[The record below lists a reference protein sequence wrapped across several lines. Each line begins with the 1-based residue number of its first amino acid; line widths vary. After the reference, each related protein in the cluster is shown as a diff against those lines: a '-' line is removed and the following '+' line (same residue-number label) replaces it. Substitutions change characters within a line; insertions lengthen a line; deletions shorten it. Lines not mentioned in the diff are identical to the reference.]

1 MPIFSISSKSS
12 SFDKP
17 HTRCGWLVLAAQ
29 VIGTGPKF
37 NIEVRT
43 RCVFF
48 LAISHFVSYFCNPN
62 YIPMESL
69 PALFSDLALILVTAG
84 ITTVIF
90 KWLKQPVV
98 LGYIIAGFLIG
109 PNFEWFP
116 VINDHTSVETWSEIG
131 MVFMLFGI
139 GLEFSFK
146 KLKKVGGTVG
156 VTALTELVTMCLVGF
171 MLGKM
176 LGWSQMDSIFLGAML
191 SISSTTIIAKAFDD
205 MKLHREKFSG
215 NVIGELVVEDLEAVL
230 LMVILS
236 TLAVSKSFDGMQLV
250 SSMLKLGFFLLIW
263 FLGGIFIV
271 PTVLRW
277 ARKFMTEE
285 TLTVFSV
292 GLCFM
297 MVVLAN
303 LAGFSS
309 ALGAFIMGSIL
320 AETLEAEM
328 IHKVTTPIKNLFGA
342 VFFVSVGMMVDPQIL
357 VDYWWQI
364 LVVTIVLLI
373 FKPLSNV
380 AGRLIA
386 GLGLKQSIQGGFCF
400 CQIGEFSFIIA
411 TLGLSYGVIDEFLYP
426 IIVSVS
432 IITTF
437 ITPYA
442 IKAAVPTYNWVST
455 HLSEN
460 WLNHFENSDRGIK
473 VKSGEKVS
481 MASFIG
487 RQLKHIIIYVS
498 IVIALLFVCFW
509 IGSSVTA
516 HVPSLWGDA
525 ISVAIT
531 MALVSPFL
539 WAIGF
544 RHTLVSTTHKLME
557 DSVFNKTLI
566 LTIFVLRFI
575 IVWLVAASVLRHF
588 FDAEFWS
595 HLGVGSPYYRWI
607 NVGMALGYT
616 FLLRV
621 MSPAMKF
628 YKRIEDNF
636 LDNLNKRQSSQVF
649 AIPEILQENCHL
661 QKMTLSP
668 DSPYSGKL
676 IKETD
681 FRDNYNVSVV
691 SVERGKQLVE
701 LPKSDFQLF
710 PFDKITFVGHED
722 HLRLLV
728 PKVELFD
735 DQLIQE
741 HEESEVD
748 LYKVEVR
755 PVSPYVGVTLMDSG
769 LAEDFNAMI
778 IAIERDGHFILNP
791 SARISF
797 QPADLVWFVAQKDK
811 AEILMNY
818 NPDAVPNMN

>member
-1 MPIFSISSKSS
+1 
-12 SFDKP
+12 
-17 HTRCGWLVLAAQ
+17 
-29 VIGTGPKF
+29 
-37 NIEVRT
+37 
-43 RCVFF
+43 
-48 LAISHFVSYFCNPN
+48 
-62 YIPMESL
+62 MESL

-116 VINDHTSVETWSEIG
+116 VIKDHTSVETWSEIG

-156 VTALTELVTMCLVGF
+156 ITALTELVTMCLVGF
-171 MLGKM
+171 LLGKV
-176 LGWSQMDSIFLGAML
+176 LGWSQMDCIFLGAML

-236 TLAVSKSFDGMQLV
+236 TLAVSKTFDGMQLV
-250 SSMLKLGFFLLIW
+250 TSMLKLGFFLLIW

-277 ARKFMTEE
+277 SRKFMSEE
-285 TLTVFSV
+285 TLTVFAV

-342 VFFVSVGMMVDPQIL
+342 VFFVSVGMLVDPQIL
-357 VDYWWQI
+357 VNYWWQI
-364 LVVTIVLLI
+364 LVVTVVLLI

-380 AGRLIA
+380 IGRLLA
-386 GLGLKQSIQGGFCF
+386 GLGLRQSIQGGFCF

-411 TLGLSYGVIDEFLYP
+411 SLGLSYGVIDEFLYP

-442 IKAAVPTYNWVST
+442 IKAALPTHRWVSGHFPKRWVN
-455 HLSEN
+455 HLEN
-460 WLNHFENSDRGIK
+460 NERGIK
-473 VKSGEKVS
+473 SKTGKKVS
-481 MASFIG
+481 MASFVG
-487 RQLKHIIIYVS
+487 RQVKHIIINTA
-498 IVIALLFVCFW
+498 IVIAVLFICFW
-509 IGSSVTA
+509 IGSV
-516 HVPSLWGDA
+516 VMGYMQGIWGIT
-525 ISVAIT
+525 ISAAIT
-531 MALVSPFL
+531 LVLVSPFL

-544 RHTLVSTTHKLME
+544 RHTLVKTTHKLME
-557 DSVFNKTLI
+557 HSRFNKTLI
-566 LTIFVLRFI
+566 LIIFIFRFL
-575 IVWLVAASVLRHF
+575 IVWAVAFGVMRHF
-588 FDAEFWS
+588 LNAAFWS
-595 HLGVGSPYYRWI
+595 HLGIAAPYFHFF
-607 NVGMALGYT
+607 NVAMAFVYT
-616 FLLRV
+616 IMLRV
-621 MSPAMKF
+621 LSPAMRF
-628 YKRIEDNF
+628 YKRIEDSF
-636 LDNLNKRQSSQVF
+636 QGNLNKRQSTQVF
-649 AIPEILQENCHL
+649 TIPEILQENCHL
-661 QKMTLSP
+661 QKMMLSP
-668 DSPYSGKL
+668 DSEYAGKV
-676 IKETD
+676 IKDTD

-691 SVERGKQLVE
+691 SVERGKQLFE
-701 LPKSDFQLF
+701 LPKSDFQLY

-728 PKVELFD
+728 GKVEVFD
-735 DQLIQE
+735 DTLIQE

-748 LYKVEVR
+748 LYNVQVR
-755 PVSPYVGVTLMDSG
+755 PNSPYVGVALKDSG
-769 LAEDFNAMI
+769 LTENFDAMI

-791 SARISF
+791 SARITF
-797 QPADLVWFVAQKDK
+797 QPADLVWFVAQKEK

-818 NPDAVPNMN
+818 NPD

>member
-1 MPIFSISSKSS
+1 MYLCAKHFS
-12 SFDKP
+12 
-17 HTRCGWLVLAAQ
+17 
-29 VIGTGPKF
+29 
-37 NIEVRT
+37 
-43 RCVFF
+43 
-48 LAISHFVSYFCNPN
+48 
-62 YIPMESL
+62 MESL

-156 VTALTELVTMCLVGF
+156 ITALTELVTMCLVGF
-171 MLGKM
+171 LLGKL
-176 LGWSQMDSIFLGAML
+176 LGWSQMDCIFLGAML
-191 SISSTTIIAKAFDD
+191 SISSTTIFAKAFDD
-205 MKLHREKFSG
+205 MKLNREKFSG

-236 TLAVSKSFDGMQLV
+236 TLAVSKTFDGMQLV
-250 SSMLKLGFFLLIW
+250 TSMLKLGFFLLIW
-263 FLGGIFIV
+263 FVGGIFIV

-277 ARKFMTEE
+277 SRKFMSEE
-285 TLTVFSV
+285 TLTVFAV

-303 LAGFSS
+303 VAGFSS

-328 IHKVTTPIKNLFGA
+328 IHKLTTPIKNLFGA
-342 VFFVSVGMMVDPQIL
+342 IFFVSVGMLVDPKIL

-364 LVVTIVLLI
+364 LVVTMVLLL

-380 AGRLIA
+380 IGRLLA

-411 TLGLSYGVIDEFLYP
+411 SLGLSYGVIDEFLYP

-442 IKAAVPTYNWVST
+442 IKASLPTYRWLNG
-455 HLSEN
+455 HFPEK
-460 WLNHFENSDRGIK
+460 WLNHLESNDRGIK
-473 VKSGEKVS
+473 VKSGKKVS
-481 MASFIG
+481 MASFVG
-487 RQLKHIIIYVS
+487 RQVKHIIINVA
-498 IVIALLFVCFW
+498 IVIAVLFICFW
-509 IGSSVTA
+509 IGSEVVMKYV
-516 HVPSLWGDA
+516 HGIGGIA
-525 ISVAIT
+525 ISAAIT
-531 MALVSPFL
+531 LVLVSPFL

-544 RHTLVSTTHKLME
+544 RHTLVKTTHKLME
-557 DSVFNKTLI
+557 YSRFNKTLI
-566 LTIFVLRFI
+566 LIIFILRFV
-575 IVWLVAASVLRHF
+575 IVWVGATAIMRHF
-588 FDAEFWS
+588 FNAAFWS
-595 HLGVGSPYYRWI
+595 HLGIGSPYFRFI
-607 NVGMALGYT
+607 NVAMALVYT

-636 LDNLNKRQSSQVF
+636 QGNLNKRQSTQVF

-668 DSPYSGKL
+668 DSDYSGKL

-691 SVERGKQLVE
+691 SVERGKQLFE
-701 LPKSDFQLF
+701 LPRSDFQLY

-728 PKVELFD
+728 GKVEVFD
-735 DQLIQE
+735 DTLIQE

-748 LYKVEVR
+748 LFNVQVR
-755 PVSPYVGVTLMDSG
+755 PNSPYVGIALKDSG
-769 LAEDFNAMI
+769 LAENFDAMI
-778 IAIERDGHFILNP
+778 IAIEREGHFILNP
-791 SARISF
+791 SARIAF
-797 QPADLVWFVAQKDK
+797 QADDLVWFVAQKDK
-811 AEILMNY
+811 AETLMNY
-818 NPDAVPNMN
+818 NPETIQNA

>member
-1 MPIFSISSKSS
+1 
-12 SFDKP
+12 
-17 HTRCGWLVLAAQ
+17 
-29 VIGTGPKF
+29 
-37 NIEVRT
+37 
-43 RCVFF
+43 
-48 LAISHFVSYFCNPN
+48 
-62 YIPMESL
+62 MESL

-156 VTALTELVTMCLVGF
+156 ITALTELVTMCLVGF
-171 MLGKM
+171 LLGKV
-176 LGWSQMDSIFLGAML
+176 LGWSQMDCIFLGAML

-236 TLAVSKSFDGMQLV
+236 TLAVSKTFDGMQLV
-250 SSMLKLGFFLLIW
+250 TSMLKLGFFLLIW
-263 FLGGIFIV
+263 FIGGIFIV

-277 ARKFMTEE
+277 SRKFMSEE
-285 TLTVFSV
+285 TLTVFAV

-303 LAGFSS
+303 VAGFSS

-328 IHKVTTPIKNLFGA
+328 IHKLTTPIKNLFGA
-342 VFFVSVGMMVDPQIL
+342 IFFVSVGMLVDPKIL

-364 LVVTIVLLI
+364 LVVTVVLLL

-380 AGRLIA
+380 IGRLLA

-411 TLGLSYGVIDEFLYP
+411 SLGLSYGVIDEFLYP

-442 IKAAVPTYNWVST
+442 IKAAVPTYRW
-455 HLSEN
+455 LSGHFPEG
-460 WLNHFENSDRGIK
+460 WLNHLENNDRGIK
-473 VKSGEKVS
+473 VKSGKKVN
-481 MASFIG
+481 MASFMG
-487 RQLKHIIIYVS
+487 RQFKHIIINVA
-498 IVIALLFVCFW
+498 IVIAVLFICFW
-509 IGSSVTA
+509 IGSEVMKYV
-516 HVPSLWGDA
+516 HGIWGIA
-525 ISVAIT
+525 ISAAIT
-531 MALVSPFL
+531 LVLVSPFL

-544 RHTLVSTTHKLME
+544 RHTLVKTTHKLME
-557 DSVFNKTLI
+557 NSRFNKTLI
-566 LTIFVLRFI
+566 LSIFILRFI
-575 IVWLVAASVLRHF
+575 IVWVVAAGVMRHF
-588 FDAEFWS
+588 FNAAFWS
-595 HLGVGSPYYRWI
+595 HLGVGAPYFRFI
-607 NVGMALGYT
+607 NIAMAFGYT
-616 FLLRV
+616 IMLRV

-636 LDNLNKRQSSQVF
+636 QGNLNKRQSTQVF

-668 DSPYSGKL
+668 DSVYAGKL

-691 SVERGKQLVE
+691 SVERGKQLYE
-701 LPKSDFQLF
+701 LPRSDFQLF

-722 HLRLLV
+722 HLRLMV
-728 PKVELFD
+728 GKVEVFD
-735 DQLIQE
+735 DALIQE

-748 LYKVEVR
+748 LYNVQVR
-755 PVSPYVGVTLMDSG
+755 PNSPYVGVALKDSG
-769 LAEDFNAMI
+769 LAENFDAMI

-791 SARISF
+791 SARIAF
-797 QPADLVWFVAQKDK
+797 QPADLVWFVAQKEK

-818 NPDAVPNMN
+818 NPETISD

>member
-1 MPIFSISSKSS
+1 
-12 SFDKP
+12 
-17 HTRCGWLVLAAQ
+17 
-29 VIGTGPKF
+29 
-37 NIEVRT
+37 
-43 RCVFF
+43 
-48 LAISHFVSYFCNPN
+48 
-62 YIPMESL
+62 MESL

-84 ITTVIF
+84 LTTVIF

-116 VINDHTSVETWSEIG
+116 VIRDHTSVETWSEIG

-156 VTALTELVTMCLVGF
+156 ITALTELVTMCVVGF
-171 MLGKM
+171 LLGKA

-250 SSMLKLGFFLLIW
+250 TSMLKLGFFLLVW
-263 FLGGIFIV
+263 FLGGIFLV

-277 ARKFMTEE
+277 ARKFMSEE

-320 AETLEAEM
+320 AETLEAEA

-357 VDYWWQI
+357 VNYWWQI
-364 LVVTIVLLI
+364 LVVTIILLI

-380 AGRLIA
+380 LGRLIA
-386 GLGLKQSIQGGFCF
+386 GLGLKQAMQGGFCF
-400 CQIGEFSFIIA
+400 SQIGEFSFIIA
-411 TLGLSYGVIDEFLYP
+411 TLGLSYGVIDDFLYP

-442 IKAAVPTYNWVST
+442 IKAAIPSYEWVVRSFPKSWVNK
-455 HLSEN
+455 L
-460 WLNHFENSDRGIK
+460 ENSDSGIK
-473 VKSGEKVS
+473 VRSGKKVN
-481 MASFIG
+481 MASFVA
-487 RQLKHIIIYVS
+487 RQFKNMVIYLAIIIAVVL
-498 IVIALLFVCFW
+498 IGFF
-509 IGSSVTA
+509 IGSFILKY
-516 HVPSLWGDA
+516 VPRPWGPA
-525 ISVAIT
+525 ISTAVVLV
-531 MALVSPFL
+531 LVSPFL
-539 WAIGF
+539 WAMGF
-544 RHTLVSTTHKLME
+544 KHTLIKTTHKLME
-557 DSVFNKTLI
+557 INKFNKTIIRLV
-566 LTIFVLRFI
+566 FALRF
-575 IVWLVAASVLRHF
+575 VVVALVAYSVIQHF
-588 FDAEFWS
+588 LNGLFWEK
-595 HLGVGSPYYRWI
+595 LNVGLPLYHWI
-607 NVGMALGYT
+607 NVGFALVYT
-616 FLLRV
+616 VLLRV
-621 MSPAMKF
+621 LSPAMKF
-628 YKRIEDNF
+628 YKRIEERF
-636 LDNLNKRQSSQVF
+636 MDNLNKRQSMQVF
-649 AIPEILQENCHL
+649 TIPEILQENCHL

-668 DSPYSGKL
+668 DSQYSGMFVKD
-676 IKETD
+676 TD
-681 FRDNYNVSVV
+681 FRDNFNVSLV
-691 SVERGKQLVE
+691 SVERGKQVFE
-701 LPKSDFQLF
+701 LPKADFQLF

-722 HLRLLV
+722 HLRLLL
-728 PKVELFD
+728 PRVEVFD
-735 DQLIQE
+735 EQLIQE

-748 LYKVEVR
+748 LYRVEVEQD
-755 PVSPYVGVTLMDSG
+755 SPFIGIALMDSG
-769 LAEDFNAMI
+769 LADKYDAMV

-791 SARISF
+791 SARITF
-797 QPADLVWFVAQKDK
+797 QAADLVWFVAQKDK
-811 AEILMNY
+811 AEYLMHLHAA
-818 NPDAVPNMN
+818 DLKSETLTSI

>member
-1 MPIFSISSKSS
+1 MYLCAKHFS
-12 SFDKP
+12 
-17 HTRCGWLVLAAQ
+17 
-29 VIGTGPKF
+29 
-37 NIEVRT
+37 
-43 RCVFF
+43 
-48 LAISHFVSYFCNPN
+48 
-62 YIPMESL
+62 MESL

-156 VTALTELVTMCLVGF
+156 ITALTELVTMCLVGF
-171 MLGKM
+171 LLGKL
-176 LGWSQMDSIFLGAML
+176 LGWSQMDCIFLGAML

-205 MKLHREKFSG
+205 MKLNREKFSG

-236 TLAVSKSFDGMQLV
+236 TLAVSKTFDGMQLV
-250 SSMLKLGFFLLIW
+250 TSMLKLGFFLLIW
-263 FLGGIFIV
+263 FIGGIFIV

-277 ARKFMTEE
+277 SRKFMSEE
-285 TLTVFSV
+285 TLTVFAV

-303 LAGFSS
+303 VAGFSS

-328 IHKVTTPIKNLFGA
+328 IHKLTTPIKNLFGA
-342 VFFVSVGMMVDPQIL
+342 IFFVSVGMLVDPKIL

-364 LVVTIVLLI
+364 LVVTMVLLL

-380 AGRLIA
+380 IGRLLA

-411 TLGLSYGVIDEFLYP
+411 SLGLSYGVIDEFLYP

-442 IKAAVPTYNWVST
+442 IKASLPTYKW
-455 HLSEN
+455 LSGHFPER
-460 WLNHFENSDRGIK
+460 WLNHLESNDRGIK
-473 VKSGEKVS
+473 VKSGKKVS
-481 MASFIG
+481 MASFMG
-487 RQLKHIIIYVS
+487 RQVKHILINVA
-498 IVIALLFVCFW
+498 IVIAVLFICFW
-509 IGSSVTA
+509 IGSEV
-516 HVPSLWGDA
+516 VMKYVQGIGGVA
-525 ISVAIT
+525 ISAAIT
-531 MALVSPFL
+531 LVLVSPFL

-544 RHTLVSTTHKLME
+544 RHTLVKTTHKLME
-557 DSVFNKTLI
+557 HSRFNKTMILI
-566 LTIFVLRFI
+566 IFILRFI
-575 IVWLVAASVLRHF
+575 IVWVVATAVMHHF
-588 FDAEFWS
+588 FNGAFWS
-595 HLGVGSPYYRWI
+595 HLGIGSPYFRFI
-607 NVGMALGYT
+607 NVAMALVYT

-636 LDNLNKRQSSQVF
+636 QGNLNKRQSTQVF

-668 DSPYSGKL
+668 DSEYSGKL

-691 SVERGKQLVE
+691 SVERGKQLFE
-701 LPKSDFQLF
+701 LPKSDFQLY

-728 PKVELFD
+728 GKVEVFD
-735 DQLIQE
+735 DTLIQE

-748 LYKVEVR
+748 LFNVQVR
-755 PVSPYVGVTLMDSG
+755 PNSPYVGIALKDSG
-769 LAEDFNAMI
+769 LAENFDAMI
-778 IAIERDGHFILNP
+778 IAIEREGHFILNP
-791 SARISF
+791 SARIAF
-797 QPADLVWFVAQKDK
+797 QADDLVWFVAQKDK
-811 AEILMNY
+811 AETLMNY
-818 NPDAVPNMN
+818 NPETIQNA

>member
-1 MPIFSISSKSS
+1 
-12 SFDKP
+12 
-17 HTRCGWLVLAAQ
+17 
-29 VIGTGPKF
+29 
-37 NIEVRT
+37 
-43 RCVFF
+43 
-48 LAISHFVSYFCNPN
+48 
-62 YIPMESL
+62 MESL

-116 VINDHTSVETWSEIG
+116 VVNDHTSVETWSEIG

-156 VTALTELVTMCLVGF
+156 ITALTELVTMCVVGF
-171 MLGKM
+171 SLGKL

-236 TLAVSKSFDGMQLV
+236 TLAVSKTFDGMQLV
-250 SSMLKLGFFLLIW
+250 TSMLKLGFFLLIW
-263 FLGGIFIV
+263 FIGGIFLV

-292 GLCFM
+292 GLCFL

-357 VDYWWQI
+357 VVTLVLI
-364 LVVTIVLLI
+364 L

-380 AGRLIA
+380 GGRLLA

-411 TLGLSYGVIDEFLYP
+411 SLGLSYGVIDEFLYP

-437 ITPYA
+437 LTPYF
-442 IKAAVPTYNWVST
+442 IKAANPTYRWVST
-455 HLSEN
+455 HVSDK
-460 WLNHFENSDRGIK
+460 WLNHLENSDRGIK
-473 VKSGEKVS
+473 VKSGKKVS

-487 RQLKHIIIYVS
+487 RQFKYIVIYIA
-498 IVIALLFVCFW
+498 IVIALIFICFW
-509 IGSSVTA
+509 VGSLVMIY
-516 HVPSLWGDA
+516 VPGLWGNA
-525 ISVAIT
+525 IAAAIT
-531 MALVSPFL
+531 LALLSPFL

-544 RHTLVSTTHKLME
+544 RHTLVGTTHKLME
-557 DSVFNKTLI
+557 QSRFNKTAILLI
-566 LTIFVLRFI
+566 FILRFF
-575 IVWLVAASVLRHF
+575 IVWVVSTSVLRHF
-588 FDAEFWS
+588 FNEAFWL
-595 HLGVGSPYYRWI
+595 HLGIGAPYFRLLNI
-607 NVGMALGYT
+607 AMALGFT
-616 FLLRV
+616 IMLRV
-621 MSPAMKF
+621 LSPAMKF
-628 YKRIEDNF
+628 YKRIENNF
-636 LDNLNKRQSSQVF
+636 LDNLNKRQQVQVF
-649 AIPEILQENCHL
+649 EIPEILQENCHL
-661 QKMTLSP
+661 QKMTLSS
-668 DSPYSGKL
+668 DSPYAGRL

-691 SVERGKQLVE
+691 SVERGKQLFE

-722 HLRLLV
+722 HLRLLL
-728 PKVELFD
+728 PRVELFD
-735 DQLIQE
+735 EQLIQE

-748 LYKVEVR
+748 LYKVEVE
-755 PVSPYVGVTLMDSG
+755 PDSPIIGVSLMDSG
-769 LAEDFNAMI
+769 LADKYDAMV
-778 IAIERDGHFILNP
+778 IAIEREGHFILNP
-791 SARISF
+791 SARITF
-797 QPADLVWFVAQKDK
+797 QPADLVWFVAQKEK
-811 AEILMNY
+811 AEFLMKVKAA
-818 NPDAVPNMN
+818 DLKTEFQTE

>member
-1 MPIFSISSKSS
+1 
-12 SFDKP
+12 
-17 HTRCGWLVLAAQ
+17 
-29 VIGTGPKF
+29 
-37 NIEVRT
+37 
-43 RCVFF
+43 
-48 LAISHFVSYFCNPN
+48 
-62 YIPMESL
+62 MESL

-84 ITTVIF
+84 LTTVIF

-116 VINDHTSVETWSEIG
+116 VISDHTSVETWSEIG

-156 VTALTELVTMCLVGF
+156 ITALTELVTMCVVGF
-171 MLGKM
+171 MLGKL

-250 SSMLKLGFFLLIW
+250 SSMLKLGFFLLVW

-277 ARKFMTEE
+277 ARKFMSEE

-342 VFFVSVGMMVDPQIL
+342 VFFVSVGMMVDPKIL

-364 LVVTIVLLI
+364 LVVTLVLLF

-400 CQIGEFSFIIA
+400 SQIGEFSFIIA
-411 TLGLSYGVIDEFLYP
+411 SLGLSYGVIDDFLYP

-442 IKAAVPTYNWVST
+442 IKAAVPTYQWVST

-460 WLNHFENSDRGIK
+460 WLNHFENRESGIK

-487 RQLKHIIIYVS
+487 RQFKHIIIY
-498 IVIALLFVCFW
+498 IAIIIALIFICFW
-509 IGSSVTA
+509 VGSFIMIY
-516 HVPSLWGDA
+516 VPGLWGNA
-525 ISVAIT
+525 IAVVIT
-531 MALVSPFL
+531 LALVSPFL

-544 RHTLVSTTHKLME
+544 RHTLVKTTHKLME
-557 DSVFNKTLI
+557 HSKFNKTLI
-566 LTIFVLRFI
+566 LLIFILRFI
-575 IVWLVAASVLRHF
+575 IVWVVATSVLRHF
-588 FDAEFWS
+588 FNEAFWL
-595 HLGVGSPYYRWI
+595 HLGVGASFGRWI
-607 NVGMALGYT
+607 NVAMALGYT
-616 FLLRV
+616 LLLRV
-621 MSPAMKF
+621 VSPAMNF

-676 IKETD
+676 IRETD

-710 PFDKITFVGHED
+710 PYDKITFVGHED
-722 HLRLLV
+722 HLRLLL

-735 DQLIQE
+735 EQLIQE

-755 PVSPYVGVTLMDSG
+755 PISPYVGVALMDSG
-769 LAEDFNAMI
+769 LAENFDAMI

-791 SARISF
+791 SARITF
-797 QPADLVWFVAQKDK
+797 QPADLVWFVAQKEK

-818 NPDAVPNMN
+818 NPDER

>member
-1 MPIFSISSKSS
+1 MYLCAK
-12 SFDKP
+12 
-17 HTRCGWLVLAAQ
+17 H
-29 VIGTGPKF
+29 
-37 NIEVRT
+37 
-43 RCVFF
+43 VF
-48 LAISHFVSYFCNPN
+48 
-62 YIPMESL
+62 MESL

-156 VTALTELVTMCLVGF
+156 ITALTELVTMCVVGF
-171 MLGKM
+171 LLGKL
-176 LGWSQMDSIFLGAML
+176 LGWSQMDCIFLGAML

-236 TLAVSKSFDGMQLV
+236 TLAVSKTFDGMQLV
-250 SSMLKLGFFLLIW
+250 TSMLKLGFFLLVW
-263 FLGGIFIV
+263 FIGGIFLV

-277 ARKFMTEE
+277 SRKFMSEE

-292 GLCFM
+292 GLCFL

-303 LAGFSS
+303 IAGFSS

-342 VFFVSVGMMVDPQIL
+342 VFFVSVGMLVDPKIL
-357 VDYWWQI
+357 VEYWWQI
-364 LVVTIVLLI
+364 LVITGVLLL

-380 AGRLIA
+380 VGRLLA

-400 CQIGEFSFIIA
+400 SQIGEFSFIIA
-411 TLGLSYGVIDEFLYP
+411 SLGLSYGVIDEFLYP

-437 ITPYA
+437 LTPYA
-442 IKAAVPTYNWVST
+442 IKAALPTHHWIT
-455 HLSEN
+455 HHFPES
-460 WLNHFENSDRGIK
+460 WLMKLESNDSGIR
-473 VKSGEKVS
+473 VKSGKKIS
-481 MASFIG
+481 MGSFIV
-487 RQLKHIIIYVS
+487 RQLKN
-498 IVIALLFVCFW
+498 IVIYLAILIALILICFFMSSFVKKFVPAPW
-509 IGSSVTA
+509 GS
-516 HVPSLWGDA
+516 A
-525 ISVAIT
+525 ICAAIT
-531 MALVSPFL
+531 LILISPFL
-539 WAIGF
+539 WAMGF
-544 RHTLVSTTHKLME
+544 KHTLVKTTRKLM
-557 DSVFNKTLI
+557 DASRFNNTVILI
-566 LTIFVLRFI
+566 IFVIRFVV
-575 IVWLVAASVLRHF
+575 VWVVAYSVLRHF
-588 FDAEFWS
+588 LNGAFWS
-595 HLGVGSPYYRWI
+595 HLGVGSPYFKLI
-607 NVGMALGYT
+607 NIGFGIIYVIMLRAL
-616 FLLRV
+616 
-621 MSPAMKF
+621 SPAMKF
-628 YKRIEDNF
+628 YKRIEGRF
-636 LDNLNKRQSSQVF
+636 MDNLNKRQQTQVF

-668 DSPYSGKL
+668 DSVYAGKL
-676 IKETD
+676 IKDTD

-722 HLRLLV
+722 HLRLLLG
-728 PKVELFD
+728 KVEAFD
-735 DQLIQE
+735 DTLIQE

-748 LYKVEVR
+748 LYKVQVR
-755 PVSPYVGVTLMDSG
+755 SNSPYVGVALMDSG
-769 LAEDFNAMI
+769 LAEHFEAMI
-778 IAIERDGHFILNP
+778 IAIERDGQFILNP
-791 SARISF
+791 SARITF
-797 QPADLVWFVAQKDK
+797 LPDDLVWFVAQKDK

-818 NPDAVPNMN
+818 NPESIQND

>member
-1 MPIFSISSKSS
+1 
-12 SFDKP
+12 
-17 HTRCGWLVLAAQ
+17 
-29 VIGTGPKF
+29 
-37 NIEVRT
+37 
-43 RCVFF
+43 
-48 LAISHFVSYFCNPN
+48 
-62 YIPMESL
+62 MESL

-156 VTALTELVTMCLVGF
+156 ITALTELVTMCVVGF
-171 MLGKM
+171 SLGKL

-236 TLAVSKSFDGMQLV
+236 TLAVSKTFDGMQLV
-250 SSMLKLGFFLLIW
+250 TSMLKLGFFLLIW
-263 FLGGIFIV
+263 FIGGIFLV

-292 GLCFM
+292 GLCFL

-357 VDYWWQI
+357 VNYWWQI
-364 LVVTIVLLI
+364 LVVTLVLIL

-380 AGRLIA
+380 GGRLLA

-411 TLGLSYGVIDEFLYP
+411 SLGLSYGVIDEFLYP

-437 ITPYA
+437 LTPYF
-442 IKAAVPTYNWVST
+442 IKAANPTYRWVST
-455 HLSEN
+455 HVSDK
-460 WLNHFENSDRGIK
+460 WLNHLENSDRGIK
-473 VKSGEKVS
+473 VKSGKKVS

-487 RQLKHIIIYVS
+487 RQFKYIVIYIA
-498 IVIALLFVCFW
+498 IVIALIFICFW
-509 IGSSVTA
+509 VGSLVMIY
-516 HVPSLWGDA
+516 VPGLWGNA
-525 ISVAIT
+525 IAAAIT
-531 MALVSPFL
+531 LALLSPFL

-544 RHTLVSTTHKLME
+544 RHTLVGTTHKLME
-557 DSVFNKTLI
+557 QSRFNKTAILLI
-566 LTIFVLRFI
+566 FILRFF
-575 IVWLVAASVLRHF
+575 IVWVVSTSVLRHF
-588 FDAEFWS
+588 FNEAFWL
-595 HLGVGSPYYRWI
+595 HLGIGAPYFRLLNI
-607 NVGMALGYT
+607 AMALGFT
-616 FLLRV
+616 IMLRV
-621 MSPAMKF
+621 LSPAMKF
-628 YKRIEDNF
+628 YKRIENNF
-636 LDNLNKRQSSQVF
+636 LDNLNKRQQVQVF
-649 AIPEILQENCHL
+649 EIPEILQENCHL

-668 DSPYSGKL
+668 DSPYAGRL

-691 SVERGKQLVE
+691 SVERGKQLFE

-722 HLRLLV
+722 HLRLLL
-728 PKVELFD
+728 PRVELFD
-735 DQLIQE
+735 ERLIQE

-748 LYKVEVR
+748 LYKVEVE
-755 PVSPYVGVTLMDSG
+755 PDSPIIGVSLMDSG
-769 LAEDFNAMI
+769 LSDKYDAMV
-778 IAIERDGHFILNP
+778 IAIEREGHFILNP
-791 SARISF
+791 SARITF
-797 QPADLVWFVAQKDK
+797 QPADLVWFVAQKEK
-811 AEILMNY
+811 AEFLMKVKAA
-818 NPDAVPNMN
+818 DLKTEFQTE

>member
-1 MPIFSISSKSS
+1 
-12 SFDKP
+12 
-17 HTRCGWLVLAAQ
+17 
-29 VIGTGPKF
+29 
-37 NIEVRT
+37 
-43 RCVFF
+43 
-48 LAISHFVSYFCNPN
+48 
-62 YIPMESL
+62 MESL

-156 VTALTELVTMCLVGF
+156 ITALTELVTMCVVGF
-171 MLGKM
+171 SLGKL

-236 TLAVSKSFDGMQLV
+236 TLAVSKTFDGMQLV
-250 SSMLKLGFFLLIW
+250 TSMLKLGFFLLIW
-263 FLGGIFIV
+263 FIGGIFLV

-292 GLCFM
+292 GLCFL

-357 VDYWWQI
+357 VNYWWQI
-364 LVVTIVLLI
+364 LVVTLVLIL

-380 AGRLIA
+380 GGRLLA

-411 TLGLSYGVIDEFLYP
+411 SLGLSYGVIDEFLYP

-437 ITPYA
+437 LTPYF
-442 IKAAVPTYNWVST
+442 IKAANPTYRWVST
-455 HLSEN
+455 HVSDK
-460 WLNHFENSDRGIK
+460 WLNHLENSDRGIK
-473 VKSGEKVS
+473 VKSGKKVS

-487 RQLKHIIIYVS
+487 RQFKYIVIYIA
-498 IVIALLFVCFW
+498 IVIALIFICFW
-509 IGSSVTA
+509 VGSLVMIY
-516 HVPSLWGDA
+516 VPGLWGNA
-525 ISVAIT
+525 IAAAIT
-531 MALVSPFL
+531 LALLSPFL

-544 RHTLVSTTHKLME
+544 RHTLVGTTHKLME
-557 DSVFNKTLI
+557 QSRFNKTAILLI
-566 LTIFVLRFI
+566 FILRFI
-575 IVWLVAASVLRHF
+575 IVWVVSTSVLRHF
-588 FDAEFWS
+588 FNEAFWL
-595 HLGVGSPYYRWI
+595 HLGIGAPYFRLLNI
-607 NVGMALGYT
+607 AMALGFT
-616 FLLRV
+616 IMLRV
-621 MSPAMKF
+621 LSPAMKF
-628 YKRIEDNF
+628 YKRIENNF
-636 LDNLNKRQSSQVF
+636 LDNLNKRQQVQVF
-649 AIPEILQENCHL
+649 EIPEILQENCHL

-668 DSPYSGKL
+668 DSPYAGRL

-691 SVERGKQLVE
+691 SVERGKQLFE

-722 HLRLLV
+722 HLRLLL
-728 PKVELFD
+728 PRVELFD
-735 DQLIQE
+735 ERLIQE

-748 LYKVEVR
+748 LYKVEVE
-755 PVSPYVGVTLMDSG
+755 PDSPIIGVSLMDSG
-769 LAEDFNAMI
+769 LADKYDAMV
-778 IAIERDGHFILNP
+778 IAIEREGHFILNP
-791 SARISF
+791 SARITF
-797 QPADLVWFVAQKDK
+797 QPADLVWFVAQKEK
-811 AEILMNY
+811 AEFLMKVKAS
-818 NPDAVPNMN
+818 DLKTEFQT

>member
-1 MPIFSISSKSS
+1 
-12 SFDKP
+12 
-17 HTRCGWLVLAAQ
+17 
-29 VIGTGPKF
+29 
-37 NIEVRT
+37 
-43 RCVFF
+43 
-48 LAISHFVSYFCNPN
+48 
-62 YIPMESL
+62 MESL

-116 VINDHTSVETWSEIG
+116 VIKDHTSVETWSEIG

-156 VTALTELVTMCLVGF
+156 VTALTELVTMCVVGF
-171 MLGKM
+171 LLGKM
-176 LGWSQMDSIFLGAML
+176 LGWSQMDCIFLGAML

-236 TLAVSKSFDGMQLV
+236 TLAVSKTFDGMQLV
-250 SSMLKLGFFLLIW
+250 SSMLKLTFFLVVW
-263 FLGGIFIV
+263 FLGGIFLV

-292 GLCFM
+292 GLCFL

-320 AETLEAEM
+320 AETLEAEA

-357 VDYWWQI
+357 VNYWWQI
-364 LVVTIVLLI
+364 LVVTLVLLL

-380 AGRLIA
+380 VGRLIA
-386 GLGLKQSIQGGFCF
+386 GLGLKQAMQGGFCF
-400 CQIGEFSFIIA
+400 SQIGEFSFIIA
-411 TLGLSYGVIDEFLYP
+411 SLGLSYGVIDEFLYP

-442 IKAAVPTYNWVST
+442 IKAAVPSYLWVT
-455 HLSEN
+455 QHFPEGM
-460 WLNHFENSDRGIK
+460 LNRLENSDSGIK
-473 VKSGEKVS
+473 VKSGQKVNMGS
-481 MASFIG
+481 FMA
-487 RQLKHIIIYVS
+487 RQLKNIVIYSAIIIAVVLISFFICTFIMKYV
-498 IVIALLFVCFW
+498 
-509 IGSSVTA
+509 
-516 HVPSLWGDA
+516 PRPWGPA
-525 ISVAIT
+525 ISTLVS
-531 MALVSPFL
+531 MVLVSPFL
-539 WAIGF
+539 WAMGF
-544 RHTLVSTTHKLME
+544 KHTLAHTTHKLME
-557 DSVFNKTLI
+557 VNRFNKGLI
-566 LTIFVLRFI
+566 RFVFILRFVL
-575 IVWLVAASVLRHF
+575 VAVAAYAVLQHF
-588 FDAEFWS
+588 LNNLFWDKLNIGTPWY
-595 HLGVGSPYYRWI
+595 HFI
-607 NVGMALGYT
+607 NIGFALVYT
-616 FLLRV
+616 VLLRV

-628 YKRIEDNF
+628 YKRIEENF
-636 LDNLNKRQSSQVF
+636 MDNLNKRQRVQVF
-649 AIPEILQENCHL
+649 EIPEILQENCHL

-668 DSPYSGKL
+668 DSPYSGQF
-676 IKETD
+676 IKDTD

-691 SVERGKQLVE
+691 SVERGKQIFE

-710 PFDKITFVGHED
+710 PFDKVTFVGHED
-722 HLRLLV
+722 HLRLLL
-728 PKVELFD
+728 PRVELFD
-735 DQLIQE
+735 DQLIHE

-748 LYKVEVR
+748 LYKVEVE
-755 PVSPYVGVTLMDSG
+755 PDSPIIDVALMDSG
-769 LAEDFNAMI
+769 LADKYDAMV

-791 SARISF
+791 SARITF
-797 QPADLVWFVAQKDK
+797 KPADLVWFVAQKDK
-811 AEILMNY
+811 AEKLMRMRAADLKADIQNF
-818 NPDAVPNMN
+818 

>member
-1 MPIFSISSKSS
+1 
-12 SFDKP
+12 
-17 HTRCGWLVLAAQ
+17 
-29 VIGTGPKF
+29 
-37 NIEVRT
+37 
-43 RCVFF
+43 
-48 LAISHFVSYFCNPN
+48 
-62 YIPMESL
+62 MESL

-156 VTALTELVTMCLVGF
+156 ITALTELVTMCVVGF
-171 MLGKM
+171 MLGKL

-230 LMVILS
+230 LMVVLS

-250 SSMLKLGFFLLIW
+250 SSMLKLGFFLLVW

-277 ARKFMTEE
+277 ARKFMSEE
-285 TLTVFSV
+285 TLTVFAV

-342 VFFVSVGMMVDPQIL
+342 VFFVSVGMMVDPKIL
-357 VDYWWQI
+357 VEYWWQI
-364 LVVTIVLLI
+364 LVITGVLLL

-386 GLGLKQSIQGGFCF
+386 GLGLKQAIQGGFCF
-400 CQIGEFSFIIA
+400 SQIGEFSFIIA
-411 TLGLSYGVIDEFLYP
+411 SLGLSYGVIDEFLYP

-437 ITPYA
+437 LTPYA
-442 IKAAVPTYNWVST
+442 IKAAVPTYNWVSG
-455 HLSEN
+455 HMSEQ
-460 WLNHFENSDRGIK
+460 WLNHFENRDIGIK

-487 RQLKHIIIYVS
+487 RQFKHIIIY
-498 IVIALLFVCFW
+498 IAIIIALIFICFW
-509 IGSSVTA
+509 AGSLIMIY
-516 HVPSLWGDA
+516 VPSLWGNA
-525 ISVAIT
+525 IAVVIT
-531 MALVSPFL
+531 LVLVSPFL

-544 RHTLVSTTHKLME
+544 RHTLVNTTHKLME
-557 DSVFNKTLI
+557 HSRFNKTLI
-566 LTIFVLRFI
+566 LSIFILRFI
-575 IVWLVAASVLRHF
+575 IVWAVATSVLRHF
-588 FDAEFWS
+588 FNEAFWLRLGIGV
-595 HLGVGSPYYRWI
+595 HLGRWI
-607 NVGMALGYT
+607 NVAMALGYT
-616 FLLRV
+616 LLLRV
-621 MSPAMKF
+621 VSPAMKF
-628 YKRIEDNF
+628 YKRIEDSF

-668 DSPYSGKL
+668 DSPYSGK
-676 IKETD
+676 IIRETD

-710 PFDKITFVGHED
+710 PYDKITFVGHED
-722 HLRLLV
+722 HLRLLL
-728 PKVELFD
+728 PRVELFD
-735 DQLIQE
+735 EQLIQE

-755 PVSPYVGVTLMDSG
+755 PISPYVGVALMDSG
-769 LAEDFNAMI
+769 LAENFDAMI

-791 SARISF
+791 SARITF
-797 QPADLVWFVAQKDK
+797 QPADLVWFVAQKEK

-818 NPDAVPNMN
+818 NPDER

>member
-1 MPIFSISSKSS
+1 
-12 SFDKP
+12 
-17 HTRCGWLVLAAQ
+17 
-29 VIGTGPKF
+29 
-37 NIEVRT
+37 
-43 RCVFF
+43 
-48 LAISHFVSYFCNPN
+48 
-62 YIPMESL
+62 MESL

-116 VINDHTSVETWSEIG
+116 VVNDHTSVETWSEIG

-156 VTALTELVTMCLVGF
+156 ITALTELVTMCVVGF
-171 MLGKM
+171 SLGKL

-236 TLAVSKSFDGMQLV
+236 TLAVSKTFDGMQLV
-250 SSMLKLGFFLLIW
+250 TSMLKLGFFLLIW
-263 FLGGIFIV
+263 FIGGIFLV

-292 GLCFM
+292 GLCFL

-357 VDYWWQI
+357 VNYWWQI
-364 LVVTIVLLI
+364 LVVTLVLIL

-380 AGRLIA
+380 GGRLLA

-411 TLGLSYGVIDEFLYP
+411 SLGLSYGVIDEFLYP

-437 ITPYA
+437 LTPYF
-442 IKAAVPTYNWVST
+442 IKAANPTYRWVST
-455 HLSEN
+455 HVSDK
-460 WLNHFENSDRGIK
+460 WLNHLENSDRGIK
-473 VKSGEKVS
+473 VKSGKKVS

-487 RQLKHIIIYVS
+487 RQFKYIVIYIA
-498 IVIALLFVCFW
+498 IVIALIFICFW
-509 IGSSVTA
+509 VGSLVMIY
-516 HVPSLWGDA
+516 VPGLWGNA
-525 ISVAIT
+525 IAAAIT
-531 MALVSPFL
+531 LALLSPFL

-544 RHTLVSTTHKLME
+544 RHTLVGTTHKLME
-557 DSVFNKTLI
+557 QSRFNKTAILLI
-566 LTIFVLRFI
+566 FILRFF
-575 IVWLVAASVLRHF
+575 IVWVVSTSVLRHF
-588 FDAEFWS
+588 FNEAFWL
-595 HLGVGSPYYRWI
+595 HLGIGAPYFRLLNI
-607 NVGMALGYT
+607 AMALGFT
-616 FLLRV
+616 VMLRV
-621 MSPAMKF
+621 LSPAMKF
-628 YKRIEDNF
+628 YKRIENNF
-636 LDNLNKRQSSQVF
+636 LDNLNKRQQVQVF
-649 AIPEILQENCHL
+649 EIPEILQENCHL

-668 DSPYSGKL
+668 DSPYAGRF

-691 SVERGKQLVE
+691 SVERGKQLFE

-722 HLRLLV
+722 HLRLLL
-728 PKVELFD
+728 PRVELFD
-735 DQLIQE
+735 ERLIQE

-748 LYKVEVR
+748 LYKVEVE
-755 PVSPYVGVTLMDSG
+755 PDSPIIGVSLMDSG
-769 LAEDFNAMI
+769 LADKYDAMV
-778 IAIERDGHFILNP
+778 IAIEREGHFILNP
-791 SARISF
+791 SARITF
-797 QPADLVWFVAQKDK
+797 QPADLVWFVAQKEK
-811 AEILMNY
+811 AEFLMKVKAA
-818 NPDAVPNMN
+818 DLKTEFQTE

>member
-1 MPIFSISSKSS
+1 
-12 SFDKP
+12 
-17 HTRCGWLVLAAQ
+17 
-29 VIGTGPKF
+29 
-37 NIEVRT
+37 
-43 RCVFF
+43 
-48 LAISHFVSYFCNPN
+48 
-62 YIPMESL
+62 MESL

-116 VINDHTSVETWSEIG
+116 VISDHTSVETWSEIG
-131 MVFMLFGI
+131 MVYMLFGI

-156 VTALTELVTMCLVGF
+156 ITAMTELVTMCLVGF
-171 MLGKM
+171 LLGKL
-176 LGWSQMDSIFLGAML
+176 LGWSQMDCIFLGAML

-236 TLAVSKSFDGMQLV
+236 TLAVSKTFDGMQLV
-250 SSMLKLGFFLLIW
+250 TSMLKLGFFLLIW
-263 FLGGIFIV
+263 FIGGIFLV

-277 ARKFMTEE
+277 SRKFMSEE

-303 LAGFSS
+303 VAGFSS

-342 VFFVSVGMMVDPQIL
+342 VFFVSVGMLVDPQIL
-357 VDYWWQI
+357 VNYWWQI
-364 LVVTIVLLI
+364 LVVTAVLLF

-380 AGRLIA
+380 VGRLLA

-400 CQIGEFSFIIA
+400 SQIGEFSFIIA
-411 TLGLSYGVIDEFLYP
+411 SLGLSYGVIDEFLYP

-442 IKAAVPTYNWVST
+442 IKAALPTYRW
-455 HLSEN
+455 LSGHFPEK
-460 WLNHFENSDRGIK
+460 WLNHWESKDRGIK
-473 VKSGEKVS
+473 VKSGQKVN
-481 MASFIG
+481 MASFLG
-487 RQLKHIIIYVS
+487 RQVKHIIINVAL
-498 IVIALLFVCFW
+498 VIAVVFICFW
-509 IGSSVTA
+509 IGSEVMRYV
-516 HVPSLWGDA
+516 HGIWGIA
-525 ISVAIT
+525 IGAAIT
-531 MALVSPFL
+531 LFLVSPFL

-544 RHTLVSTTHKLME
+544 RHTLVKTTHKLME
-557 DSVFNKTLI
+557 HSRFNKTVI
-566 LTIFVLRFI
+566 LVIFILRFI
-575 IVWLVAASVLRHF
+575 IVWVVAIAIMRHF
-588 FDAEFWS
+588 FNAAFWS
-595 HLGVGSPYYRWI
+595 HLGIDAPYFRLI
-607 NVGMALGYT
+607 NIAMALVYT
-616 FLLRV
+616 IMLRV
-621 MSPAMKF
+621 LSPAMKF

-636 LDNLNKRQSSQVF
+636 QGNLNKRQSTQVF
-649 AIPEILQENCHL
+649 TIPEILQENCHL

-668 DSPYSGKL
+668 DSVYSGKL

-691 SVERGKQLVE
+691 SVERGKQLFE
-701 LPKSDFQLF
+701 LPKSDFQLY

-722 HLRLLV
+722 HLRLMMGR
-728 PKVELFD
+728 VEVFD
-735 DQLIQE
+735 DTLIQE

-748 LYKVEVR
+748 LYNVEVR
-755 PVSPYVGVTLMDSG
+755 PNSPYIGVALMDSG
-769 LAEDFNAMI
+769 LAENFEAMI
-778 IAIERDGHFILNP
+778 IAIERDGQFILNP
-791 SARISF
+791 SARITF
-797 QPADLVWFVAQKDK
+797 QPGDLVWFVAQKER

-818 NPDAVPNMN
+818 NPDTILDA

>member
-1 MPIFSISSKSS
+1 
-12 SFDKP
+12 
-17 HTRCGWLVLAAQ
+17 
-29 VIGTGPKF
+29 
-37 NIEVRT
+37 
-43 RCVFF
+43 
-48 LAISHFVSYFCNPN
+48 
-62 YIPMESL
+62 MENL

-84 ITTVIF
+84 LTTVIF

-156 VTALTELVTMCLVGF
+156 VTALTELVTMCIVGYL
-171 MLGKM
+171 LGKV
-176 LGWSQMDSIFLGAML
+176 LGWSQMDCIFLGAML

-236 TLAVSKSFDGMQLV
+236 TLAVSKTFDGMQLMY
-250 SSMLKLGFFLLIW
+250 SMLKLFFFLVVW

-277 ARKFMTEE
+277 SRKFMTEE

-292 GLCFM
+292 GLCFL

-320 AETLEAEM
+320 AETLEAEA

-357 VDYWWQI
+357 VSYWWQI
-364 LVVTIVLLI
+364 LVVTLVLLI

-380 AGRLIA
+380 VGRLIA
-386 GLGLKQSIQGGFCF
+386 GVGLKQAMQGGFCF

-411 TLGLSYGVIDEFLYP
+411 TLGLSFGVIDDFLYP

-442 IKAAVPTYNWVST
+442 IKAAVPSYHWVTSYFPES
-455 HLSEN
+455 LLNRLEN
-460 WLNHFENSDRGIK
+460 NDSGIK

-481 MASFIG
+481 MGNFIARQFKNIVIYMAIIIAVILICFFLSSFII
-487 RQLKHIIIYVS
+487 KY
-498 IVIALLFVCFW
+498 
-509 IGSSVTA
+509 
-516 HVPSLWGDA
+516 VPSPWNAA
-525 ISVAIT
+525 IATAFTLVLVA
-531 MALVSPFL
+531 PFL
-539 WAIGF
+539 WAMGF
-544 RHTLVSTTHKLME
+544 KHTLVNTTHKLME
-557 DSVFNKTLI
+557 VNKFNKTI
-566 LTIFVLRFI
+566 IRTIFVLRFI
-575 IVWLVAASVLRHF
+575 IVAILAYSILQHF
-588 FDAEFWS
+588 FNNLFWAKLGIS
-595 HLGVGSPYYRWI
+595 TPWYHLI
-607 NVGMALGYT
+607 NIGFALIYT
-616 FLLRV
+616 VLLKAL
-621 MSPAMKF
+621 SPAMKF
-628 YKRIEDNF
+628 YKHIEERF
-636 LDNLNKRQSSQVF
+636 MDNLNKRQSVQVF
-649 AIPEILQENCHL
+649 TIPEILQENCHL

-691 SVERGKQLVE
+691 SVERGKLLVE
-701 LPKSDFQLF
+701 LPRSDFQLF

-722 HLRLLV
+722 HLRLLLPRIEV
-728 PKVELFD
+728 FD

-755 PVSPYVGVTLMDSG
+755 TNSPYVGVALMDSG
-769 LAEDFNAMI
+769 LAENFEAMI

-791 SARISF
+791 SARITF
-797 QPADLVWFVAQKDK
+797 QPADLVWFVAQSERAKV
-811 AEILMNY
+811 LMNY
-818 NPDAVPNMN
+818 NPDAIPYASENATV

>member
-1 MPIFSISSKSS
+1 
-12 SFDKP
+12 
-17 HTRCGWLVLAAQ
+17 
-29 VIGTGPKF
+29 
-37 NIEVRT
+37 
-43 RCVFF
+43 
-48 LAISHFVSYFCNPN
+48 
-62 YIPMESL
+62 MESL

-116 VINDHTSVETWSEIG
+116 VISDHTSVETWSEIG

-156 VTALTELVTMCLVGF
+156 VTALTELVTMCVVGF
-171 MLGKM
+171 LLGKA
-176 LGWSQMDSIFLGAML
+176 LGWSQMDCIFLGAML

-236 TLAVSKSFDGMQLV
+236 TLAVSKTFDGMQLV
-250 SSMLKLGFFLLIW
+250 SSMLKLVFFLLVW
-263 FLGGIFIV
+263 FLGGIFLV

-277 ARKFMTEE
+277 ARRFMSEE

-292 GLCFM
+292 GLCFL

-357 VDYWWQI
+357 VNYWWQI
-364 LVVTIVLLI
+364 LVVTLVLLL

-380 AGRLIA
+380 IGRLIA
-386 GLGLKQSIQGGFCF
+386 GLGLKQAMQGGFCF

-442 IKAAVPTYNWVST
+442 IKSAIPAYSWVSG
-455 HLSEN
+455 HFPEK
-460 WLNHFENSDRGIK
+460 WLNRMENNDSGIK
-473 VKSGEKVS
+473 VKSGKKVN
-481 MASFIG
+481 MASFMA
-487 RQLKHIIIYVS
+487 RQLKNIVIYSAIIIAVVLLSFIIGTFIMKYVPRP
-498 IVIALLFVCFW
+498 W
-509 IGSSVTA
+509 SSAVATA
-516 HVPSLWGDA
+516 VSL
-525 ISVAIT
+525 I
-531 MALVSPFL
+531 LVSPFL
-539 WAIGF
+539 WAMGF
-544 RHTLVSTTHKLME
+544 KHTLAGTTHKLME
-557 DSVFNKTLI
+557 VNHFNKALI
-566 LTIFVLRFI
+566 RFVFVLRFAL
-575 IVWLVAASVLRHF
+575 VWVAAYSVIQHF
-588 FDAEFWS
+588 LNILFWS
-595 HLGVGSPYYRWI
+595 RLNVNPIVFHWI
-607 NVGMALGYT
+607 NIAFALIYT
-616 FLLRV
+616 VLLRV
-621 MSPAMKF
+621 MSPAMRF
-628 YKRIEDNF
+628 YKHIEERF
-636 LDNLNKRQSSQVF
+636 MDNLNKRQQVQVF
-649 AIPEILQENCHL
+649 EIPEILQENCHL

-668 DSPYSGKL
+668 DSVYSGRI
-676 IKETD
+676 IKDTD

-691 SVERGKQLVE
+691 SVERGKQLYE

-722 HLRLLV
+722 HLRLLL
-728 PKVELFD
+728 PRVEAFD
-735 DQLIQE
+735 EALIQE

-748 LYKVEVR
+748 LYKVEVE
-755 PVSPYVGVTLMDSG
+755 PDSPFIGVALMDSG
-769 LAEDFNAMI
+769 LADKYEAMV

-791 SARISF
+791 SARITF
-797 QPADLVWFVAQKDK
+797 QPADLVWFVAQEDK
-811 AEILMNY
+811 AKILMRMTAS
-818 NPDAVPNMN
+818 DMRSEMQMTK

>member
-1 MPIFSISSKSS
+1 MS
-12 SFDKP
+12 
-17 HTRCGWLVLAAQ
+17 
-29 VIGTGPKF
+29 
-37 NIEVRT
+37 E
-43 RCVFF
+43 
-48 LAISHFVSYFCNPN
+48 
-62 YIPMESL
+62 L

-116 VINDHTSVETWSEIG
+116 VIKDHTSVETWSEIG

-156 VTALTELVTMCLVGF
+156 ITALTELVTMCVVGF
-171 MLGKM
+171 LLGKL
-176 LGWSQMDSIFLGAML
+176 LGWSQMDCIFLGAML

-230 LMVILS
+230 LLVILS
-236 TLAVSKSFDGMQLV
+236 TLAVSKTFDGMQLLT
-250 SSMLKLGFFLLIW
+250 SMLKLAFFLVVW
-263 FLGGIFIV
+263 FFGGIFLV

-277 ARKFMTEE
+277 ARKFMSEE

-303 LAGFSS
+303 IAGYSS

-320 AETLEAEM
+320 AETLEAEA
-328 IHKVTTPIKNLFGA
+328 IHKLTTPIKNLFGA
-342 VFFVSVGMMVDPQIL
+342 IFFVSVGMMVDPGIL
-357 VDYWWQI
+357 VNYWWQI
-364 LVVTIVLLI
+364 LVITIVLLI

-380 AGRLIA
+380 VGRSMA
-386 GLGLKQSIQGGFCF
+386 GLDLKQSLQGGMCF

-437 ITPYA
+437 LTPYS
-442 IKAAVPTYNWVST
+442 IKSATPFY
-455 HLSEN
+455 H
-460 WLNHFENSDRGIK
+460 WLERRIPHRWKERFANKETGLR
-473 VKSGEKVS
+473 VRSGKQVT
-481 MASFIG
+481 MAGFFL
-487 RQLKHIIIYVS
+487 RQLKNIVIYLAIIIAMMFIGFFICTFVMRYVPTPWNS
-498 IVIALLFVCFW
+498 
-509 IGSSVTA
+509 
-516 HVPSLWGDA
+516 A
-525 ISVAIT
+525 ISVVISLT
-531 MALVSPFL
+531 LLSPFL
-539 WAIGF
+539 WAMGF
-544 RHTLVSTTHKLME
+544 KHTLANTTKKLME
-557 DSVFNKTLI
+557 VNRFNKTVI
-566 LTIFVLRFI
+566 LTVFILRF
-575 IVWLVAASVLRHF
+575 VVVLLVSYSVLRHF
-588 FDAEFWS
+588 FTAQFWAVL
-595 HLGVGSPYYRWI
+595 HIHAPLYKWI
-607 NVGMALGYT
+607 NFGFAVVFALM
-616 FLLRV
+616 LRV
-621 MSPAMKF
+621 LSPAMRF
-628 YKRIEDNF
+628 YKRIEDRF
-636 LDNLNKRQSSQVF
+636 MDNLNKRQSVQVF

-668 DSPYSGKL
+668 DSVYSGKL
-676 IKETD
+676 IKDTD

-691 SVERGKQLVE
+691 SIERGKQIYE

-728 PKVELFD
+728 SKVEVFD
-735 DQLIQE
+735 DQLVRE

-748 LYKVEVR
+748 MYKVEVKQG
-755 PVSPYVGVTLMDSG
+755 SPFVGVALIDSG
-769 LAEDFNAMI
+769 LSDRYEAMV
-778 IAIERDGHFILNP
+778 IAIERDGQFILNP
-791 SARISF
+791 SARITF
-797 QPADLVWFVAQKDK
+797 QPHDLVWFVAQKDK
-811 AEILMNY
+811 AVILMNS
-818 NPDAVPNMN
+818 

>member
-1 MPIFSISSKSS
+1 MYLCAKHFS
-12 SFDKP
+12 
-17 HTRCGWLVLAAQ
+17 
-29 VIGTGPKF
+29 
-37 NIEVRT
+37 
-43 RCVFF
+43 
-48 LAISHFVSYFCNPN
+48 
-62 YIPMESL
+62 MESL

-156 VTALTELVTMCLVGF
+156 ITALTELVTMCLVGF
-171 MLGKM
+171 LLGKL
-176 LGWSQMDSIFLGAML
+176 LGWSQMDCIFLGAML

-205 MKLHREKFSG
+205 MKLNREKFSG

-236 TLAVSKSFDGMQLV
+236 TLAVSKTFDGMQLV
-250 SSMLKLGFFLLIW
+250 TSMLKLGFFLLIW
-263 FLGGIFIV
+263 FIGGIFIV

-277 ARKFMTEE
+277 SRKFMSEE
-285 TLTVFSV
+285 TLTVFAV

-303 LAGFSS
+303 VAGFSS

-328 IHKVTTPIKNLFGA
+328 IHKLTTPIKNLFGA
-342 VFFVSVGMMVDPQIL
+342 IFFVSVGMLVDPKIL

-364 LVVTIVLLI
+364 LVVTMVLLL

-380 AGRLIA
+380 IGRLLA

-411 TLGLSYGVIDEFLYP
+411 SLGLSYGVIDEFLYP

-442 IKAAVPTYNWVST
+442 IKASLPTYRWLNG
-455 HLSEN
+455 HFPEK
-460 WLNHFENSDRGIK
+460 WLNHLESNDRGIK
-473 VKSGEKVS
+473 VKSGKKVS
-481 MASFIG
+481 MASFVG
-487 RQLKHIIIYVS
+487 RQVKHIIINVA
-498 IVIALLFVCFW
+498 IVIAVLFICFW
-509 IGSSVTA
+509 IGSEV
-516 HVPSLWGDA
+516 VMKYVQGIGGIA
-525 ISVAIT
+525 ISAAIT
-531 MALVSPFL
+531 LVLVSPFL

-544 RHTLVSTTHKLME
+544 RHTLVKTTHKLME
-557 DSVFNKTLI
+557 YSRFNKTLI
-566 LTIFVLRFI
+566 LIIFILRFV
-575 IVWLVAASVLRHF
+575 IVWVGATAIMRHF
-588 FDAEFWS
+588 FNAAFWS
-595 HLGVGSPYYRWI
+595 HLGIGSPYFRFI
-607 NVGMALGYT
+607 NVAMALVYT

-636 LDNLNKRQSSQVF
+636 QGNLNKRQSTQVF

-668 DSPYSGKL
+668 DSDYSGKL

-691 SVERGKQLVE
+691 SVERGKQLFE
-701 LPKSDFQLF
+701 LPRSDFQLY

-728 PKVELFD
+728 GKVEVFD
-735 DQLIQE
+735 DTLIQE
-741 HEESEVD
+741 HE
-748 LYKVEVR
+748 R
-755 PVSPYVGVTLMDSG
+755 PNSPYVGIALKDSG
-769 LAEDFNAMI
+769 LAENFDAMI
-778 IAIERDGHFILNP
+778 IAIEREGHFILNP
-791 SARISF
+791 SARIAF
-797 QPADLVWFVAQKDK
+797 QADDLVWFVAQKDK
-811 AEILMNY
+811 AETLMNY
-818 NPDAVPNMN
+818 NPETIQNA

>member
-1 MPIFSISSKSS
+1 
-12 SFDKP
+12 
-17 HTRCGWLVLAAQ
+17 
-29 VIGTGPKF
+29 
-37 NIEVRT
+37 
-43 RCVFF
+43 
-48 LAISHFVSYFCNPN
+48 
-62 YIPMESL
+62 MESL

-84 ITTVIF
+84 VTTVIF

-116 VINDHTSVETWSEIG
+116 VVNDHTSVETWSEIG

-156 VTALTELVTMCLVGF
+156 ITALTELVTMCVVGF
-171 MLGKM
+171 SLGKL

-236 TLAVSKSFDGMQLV
+236 TLAVSKTFDGMQLV
-250 SSMLKLGFFLLIW
+250 TSMLKLGFFLLIW
-263 FLGGIFIV
+263 FIGGIFLV

-292 GLCFM
+292 GLCFL

-342 VFFVSVGMMVDPQIL
+342 VFFVSVGMMVDPQVL
-357 VDYWWQI
+357 VNYWWQI
-364 LVVTIVLLI
+364 LVVTLVLIL

-380 AGRLIA
+380 GGRLLA

-411 TLGLSYGVIDEFLYP
+411 SLGLSYGVIDEFLYP

-437 ITPYA
+437 LTPYF
-442 IKAAVPTYNWVST
+442 IKAANPTYRWVST
-455 HLSEN
+455 HMSDK
-460 WLNHFENSDRGIK
+460 WLNHLENSDRGIK
-473 VKSGEKVS
+473 VKSGKKVS

-487 RQLKHIIIYVS
+487 RQFKYIVIYIA
-498 IVIALLFVCFW
+498 IVIALIFICFW
-509 IGSSVTA
+509 VGSLVMIY
-516 HVPSLWGDA
+516 VPGLWGNA
-525 ISVAIT
+525 IAAAIT
-531 MALVSPFL
+531 LALLSPFL

-544 RHTLVSTTHKLME
+544 RHTLVGTTHKLME
-557 DSVFNKTLI
+557 QSRFNKTAILLI
-566 LTIFVLRFI
+566 FILRFF
-575 IVWLVAASVLRHF
+575 IVWVVSTSVLRHF
-588 FDAEFWS
+588 FNEAFWL
-595 HLGVGSPYYRWI
+595 HLGVGAPYFRLLNI
-607 NVGMALGYT
+607 AMALGFT
-616 FLLRV
+616 IVLRV
-621 MSPAMKF
+621 LSPAMKF
-628 YKRIEDNF
+628 YKRIENNF
-636 LDNLNKRQSSQVF
+636 LDNLNKRQQVQVF
-649 AIPEILQENCHL
+649 EIPEILQENCHL

-668 DSPYSGKL
+668 DSPYAGRL

-691 SVERGKQLVE
+691 SVERGKQLFE

-722 HLRLLV
+722 HLRLLL
-728 PKVELFD
+728 PRVELFD
-735 DQLIQE
+735 EQLIQE

-748 LYKVEVR
+748 LYKVEVEHDS
-755 PVSPYVGVTLMDSG
+755 PIIGVSLMDSG
-769 LAEDFNAMI
+769 LADKYDAMV
-778 IAIERDGHFILNP
+778 IAIEREGHFILNP
-791 SARISF
+791 SARITF
-797 QPADLVWFVAQKDK
+797 QPADLVWFVAQKEK
-811 AEILMNY
+811 AEFLMKVKAA
-818 NPDAVPNMN
+818 DLKTEFQTE